1 MLLCGA
7 GLSYASAEN
16 LKSYLHF
23 RKPESTFA
31 RVAFEKEGLAR
42 AGDFLDS
49 IDDDKPKGRSDTQ
62 RDGGATEGAVLTSV
76 AGCLLLAAGI
86 WSTMWDPSHTS
97 VTLRSLYWPG
107 YFFYHLIGT
116 HEFGDAYFGYGTKNT
131 DIAFM
136 L

>member
-1 MLLCGA
+1 M
-7 GLSYASAEN
+7 SFASAEN

-49 IDDDKPKGRSDTQ
+49 IDDDKPKGRSDTHTKRRG
-62 RDGGATEGAVLTSV
+62 RDGGGSADLS